1 VSKVVLL
8 RAARCA
14 VIAVIAATVGLAG
27 SALAASKRPTSGGAT
42 LNASASQ
49 TGDSK
54 HLGDRVLWPGMS
66 GHDVRVLQQYLTFAG
81 YSTSI
86 TGDFDMATRQHV
98 IAFQRAHHLRA
109 TGVVSAAVAH
119 ALRSAVIASL
129 PHGTTRINSDGTA
142 TAPVG
147 APAAVQTMVAAAN
160 RIIHTSYCYAGG
172 HGSWN
177 SSCYDCSGSVGYV
190 LHAAGMLSSPEPSG
204 SMESWGSSGAGRW
217 ISVYANSGHVFMVI
231 AGRAF
236 DTADFGGPNIPSG
249 SGPRW
254 RSDPTG
260 NLGDGGSYV
269 VRHPAGL

>member
-1 VSKVVLL
+1 
-8 RAARCA
+8 
-14 VIAVIAATVGLAG
+14 VIAAITATVGLAG
-27 SALAASKRPTSGGAT
+27 SALAATRHHNSGGAT
-42 LNASASQ
+42 LYANASQ

-81 YSTSI
+81 YSTTV
-86 TGDFDMATRQHV
+86 TGDFSMGTRQSV
-98 IAFQRAHHLRA
+98 VAFQRAQHLRA
-109 TGVVSAAVAH
+109 TGVVNATVAH
-119 ALRSAVIASL
+119 ALRRAVAASL
-129 PHGTTRINSDGTA
+129 PHGVARINSDGTA

-177 SSCYDCSGSVGYV
+177 SSCYDCSGAVGYV

-217 ISVYANSGHVFMVI
+217 VSVYADSGHVFMVI

-254 RSDPTG
+254 RSNPTG
-260 NLGDGGSYV
+260 NLADGGGYV
-269 VRHPAGL
+269 VRHPSGL

>member
-14 VIAVIAATVGLAG
+14 GITAIAATVGLAG
-27 SALAASKRPTSGGAT
+27 SALAASKHPTSGGAT
-42 LNASASQ
+42 LAANASK

-54 HLGDRVLWPGMS
+54 HLGDRVLWPGMT

-81 YSTSI
+81 FSTTV
-86 TGDFDMATRQHV
+86 TGNFGMSTRQSV
-98 IAFQRAHHLRA
+98 IAFERSHHLRA
-109 TGVVSAAVAH
+109 TGIVTAPVAH
-119 ALRSAVIASL
+119 ALRSAVAASL
-129 PHGTTRINSDGTA
+129 PHGVARINSDGTA

-217 ISVYANSGHVFMVI
+217 ISVYANSGHVFIVI

-260 NLGDGGSYV
+260 NLSDGGGYV